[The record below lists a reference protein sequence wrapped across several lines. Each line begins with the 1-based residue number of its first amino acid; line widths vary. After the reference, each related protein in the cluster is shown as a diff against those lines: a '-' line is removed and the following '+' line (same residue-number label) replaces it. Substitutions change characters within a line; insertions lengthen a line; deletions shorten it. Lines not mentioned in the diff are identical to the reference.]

1 MDFATVITDVFS
13 DFADPKKRI
22 FVGYFALSL
31 VIAFVWLIALR
42 RKDSRSAMGKIF
54 DRKVWFSKSS
64 RADYAIFVINQIVSL
79 LVSPLLLTQLAI
91 GTAVFFWLHKFD
103 FLSRGLF
110 TDVSTPVVVALFT
123 GTLFLVDDLT
133 KYLVHRWMHRWP
145 LLWSIHKVH
154 HSAKTMT
161 PITVYRVHP
170 LEGILYGMRST
181 FAQGT
186 VIGAFIFFF
195 GGAVDLATVLGVNV
209 LSFIFHVTG
218 SNLRH
223 SHIQI
228 RYWPWLER
236 ILISPAQHQVH
247 HSTAKRHF
255 DKNFGVAFAVWDWM
269 FGSLHLSEE
278 DDNLTFGLPDKI
290 ASADNL
296 FDIYTRPFVD
306 IWRVIT
312 SRIRALFGFLSRSF
326 GALRPKS

>member
-1 MDFATVITDVFS
+1 MDITSVITDVFS

-31 VIAFVWLIALR
+31 ALAFVWLIVLR
-42 RKDSRSAMGKIF
+42 RKDSKGALRKIF
-54 DRKVWFSKSS
+54 DKKVWFSGSA
-64 RADYAIFVINQIVSL
+64 RADYGIFVINQ
-79 LVSPLLLTQLAI
+79 LVTMLISPLLLTQLAI
-91 GTAVFFWLHKFD
+91 GTAVFFWLHNFEY
-103 FLSRGLF
+103 LSRGLF
-110 TDVSTPVVVALFT
+110 NDMNTAVVVTLFT
-123 GTLFLVDDLT
+123 GTLFLVDDFT
-133 KYLVHRWMHRWP
+133 KYVVHRWMHRWP

-170 LEGILYGMRST
+170 LEGVLYGLRST

-186 VIGAFIFFF
+186 VIGMFIFFF
-195 GGAVDLATVLGVNV
+195 GSSVELATILGVNA
-209 LSFIFHVTG
+209 LSFVFHVTG

-236 ILISPAQHQVH
+236 FLISPAQHQVH
-247 HSTAKRHF
+247 HSTDKQHF
-255 DKNFGVAFAVWDWM
+255 DKNYGVAFAIWDWM
-269 FGSLHLSEE
+269 FGSLHLSEDE
-278 DDNLTFGLPDKI
+278 EEMTYGLPETQ

-306 IWRVIT
+306 MWRVIT
-312 SRIRALFGFLSRSF
+312 SRTVRFVNWIRA
-326 GALRPKS
+326 

>member
-1 MDFATVITDVFS
+1 MEISTVIADVFS

-31 VIAFVWLIALR
+31 FIAFVWLIALR
-42 RKDSRSAMGKIF
+42 RKDSKSAFRKIF
-54 DRKVWFSKSS
+54 DRKIWFSGSA
-64 RADYAIFVINQIVSL
+64 RADYAIFVINQ
-79 LVSPLLLTQLAI
+79 LVTMLISPLLLTQLAI
-91 GTAVFFWLHKFD
+91 GTAVFFWLHGFEG
-103 FLSRGLF
+103 LSRGLF
-110 TDVSTPVVVALFT
+110 TELNPTLVVVLFT
-123 GTLFLVDDLT
+123 GALFLVDDFT

-170 LEGILYGMRST
+170 LEGVLYGLRST

-186 VIGAFIFFF
+186 VIGTFIFFF
-195 GGAVDLATVLGVNV
+195 GSSVELATVLGVNV
-209 LSFIFHVTG
+209 MSFIFHVTG

-236 ILISPAQHQVH
+236 FLISPAQHQVH
-247 HSTAKRHF
+247 HSTDKKHF
-255 DKNFGVAFAVWDWM
+255 DKNFGVAFAIWDWM
-269 FGSLHLSEE
+269 FGSLHLSEDKE
-278 DDNLTFGLPDKI
+278 EMTYGLPDKQ

-296 FDIYTRPFVD
+296 MDIYLRPFTD
-306 IWRVIT
+306 MWRIIADRTARV
-312 SRIRALFGFLSRSF
+312 LSWVR
-326 GALRPKS
+326 